1 VKANFQ
7 EHLMGL
13 FKKEKDQSAETDNRV
28 SHLDEY
34 YKKVGISNLPEHVSS
49 TVNRELAKLE
59 KTDST
64 VAEYSIGLNY
74 IDFILS
80 LPWGKLTE
88 DKLDLERAERVL
100 DDEHMGLAQVK
111 ERVLE
116 HLATTIKCQSK
127 PYKIMVV
134 DDEPIALENLSY
146 TLRKEGYDVSTA
158 SNGKEALD
166 LFNTDSFDLV
176 VTDLK
181 MQKMSGVELLEAVH
195 KISTHTRFIIT
206 TGYATV
212 ESAVEALKKGAAHY
226 LPKPVKLDTLKATVR
241 ELVQQNREYRTPR
254 GSVLCFSGP
263 PGIGKTSV
271 GRSIA
276 NAFGRLFVCLSMAGL
291 RDEAE
296 LRGHRRT
303 YVGAMPGRILS
314 EIQKAG
320 FRNPVF
326 MLDELDKIGQDFRG
340 DPASVLLEVLDPSQN
355 GRFLDYY
362 LDIPFDLSEVL
373 FITTANDIDMLPKPL
388 LDRMEIIHFSGYT
401 ISEKKKIARHYLIP
415 RQLKAHGLEIA
426 DLSFSDDALT
436 KVIFEHTREAGLRN
450 LEREIARICRKTD
463 RLLFQKKINLPA
475 TIDKSVVEDLLG
487 APKFKSASRGLNN
500 IPGVTTGLVWT
511 EFGGQ
516 IIFVETAIMKGNRNL
531 VLTGSLGE
539 VLKESAQTALSYVRS
554 SAEQFGINED
564 FYSGCDIHIHIPA
577 GAIPKDGPS
586 AGITIAVALIS
597 LLTRK
602 PCQKEIAMTGE
613 LTLSGTILPVSGIR
627 EKILAAQQSGIKTVI
642 LPESNKTDFN
652 LMEPEVREAVDVI
665 FADSIPAVI
674 NHILEKDE
682 AG

>member
-1 VKANFQ
+1 
-7 EHLMGL
+7 MGL
-13 FKKEKDQSAETDNRV
+13 FKKEKDQTEEPDNRAGI
-28 SHLDEY
+28 LDEY
-34 YKKVGISNLPEHVSS
+34 YQKIKNSDLPEHVSE
-49 TVNRELAKLE
+49 TVHRELTKLE
-59 KTDST
+59 NTDSAN
-64 VAEYSIGLNY
+64 AEYSIGLSY
-74 IDFILS
+74 IEFILS
-80 LPWGKLTE
+80 LPWRKLTM
-88 DKLDLERAERVL
+88 DKLDLERAELIL
-100 DDEHMGLAQVK
+100 DNEHMGLLHVK

-127 PYKIMVV
+127 PYKILVV

-146 TLRKEGYDVSTA
+146 TLKKEGYSIA
-158 SNGKEALD
+158 SASDGQEALN
-166 LFNTDSFDLV
+166 LFNAVSFDLV

-181 MQKMSGVELLEAVH
+181 MQKMSGVELLEAVQ
-195 KISTHTRFIIT
+195 KISPHTRFIIT

-212 ESAVEALKKGAAHY
+212 ESAVDALKKGAAHY

-241 ELVQQNREYRTPR
+241 ELVQQDQKYQTPK
-254 GSVLCFSGP
+254 GSVLCLSGP

-271 GRSIA
+271 GHSIA
-276 NAFGRLFVCLSMAGL
+276 NAFGRQFVCLSMAGL

-314 EIQKAG
+314 EIRKVG

-355 GRFLDYY
+355 SNFLDYY
-362 LDIPFDLSEVL
+362 LDIPFDLSELL
-373 FITTANDIDMLPKPL
+373 FITTANDIDKLPTPL
-388 LDRMEIIHFSGYT
+388 LDRMEIIQFSSYT
-401 ISEKKKIARHYLIP
+401 PSEKKKIARHYLIP
-415 RQLKAHGLEIA
+415 RQLKAHGLETS

-436 KVIFEHTREAGLRN
+436 KVIFEYTREAGLRN

-463 RLLFQKKINLPA
+463 RLLFQKKVDLPMS
-475 TIDKSVVEDLLG
+475 IDQNRIEELLG
-487 APKFKSASRGLNN
+487 APKFSNTSRSLTN

-516 IIFVETAIMKGNRNL
+516 IIYIETAKMKGNQNL

-554 SAEQFGINED
+554 SADRFGIDED

-586 AGITIAVALIS
+586 AGITIAIALIS
-597 LLTRK
+597 LLTQK
-602 PCQKEIAMTGE
+602 PCRKDVAMTGE
-613 LTLSGTILPVSGIR
+613 LTLSGSILPVSGIR
-627 EKILAAQQSGIKTVI
+627 EKILAAQQSGIGTVI
-642 LPESNKTDFN
+642 LPKSNQSDYDI
-652 LMEPEVREAVDVI
+652 LEREVREAADII
-665 FADSIPAVI
+665 FADSIQSVVSR
-674 NHILEKDE
+674 ILEK
-682 AG
+682 GKV